1 MRKFTPLALLV
12 LLAMAHPS
20 QPATKDAERPDKEM
34 LRMMDFLREM
44 EMIKQAE
51 MIQELTQIEQ
61 IENQTS
67 DTRARKAVPGKKK
80 ETAK

>member
-12 LLAMAHPS
+12 LLALAHAG
-20 QPATKDAERPDKEM
+20 QPTTKNAERPDKEM

-61 IENQTS
+61 IENQAS

>member
-1 MRKFTPLALLV
+1 MRKTRPLALLL
-12 LLAMAHPS
+12 LLAVAHPS
-20 QPATKDAERPDKEM
+20 QAATKNAERPDKEM

-51 MIQELTQIEQ
+51 MMQELSQMEQ
-61 IENQTS
+61 AGDQMS
-67 DTRARKAVPGKKK
+67 DTRARKPLPPKKK

>member
-1 MRKFTPLALLV
+1 MRKTSPLALLL
-12 LLAMAHPS
+12 LLAVAHPS
-20 QPATKDAERPDKEM
+20 HPATRNAERPDKEM

-51 MIQELTQIEQ
+51 MMQELPQVEQ
-61 IENQTS
+61 VGDQMS
-67 DTRARKAVPGKKK
+67 DTRAQKRLPAKKK

>member
-1 MRKFTPLALLV
+1 MRKTSPLALLL
-12 LLAMAHPS
+12 LLAVVHPS
-20 QPATKDAERPDKEM
+20 QPGTKEAAPPDREI

-51 MIQELTQIEQ
+51 MMQELSHVEQVGDQI
-61 IENQTS
+61 S
-67 DTRARKAVPGKKK
+67 DIRARKPVPAKKK